1 MADTTKIAL
10 WIDQD
15 VDKLARKFKK
25 NFEDHNWRLGK
36 AKTLD
41 EGLEL
46 LNFDESLVDL
56 IIVDV
61 SSESKDPKAR
71 YGVLQD
77 IRQMDPDI
85 PIFVITH
92 QPDAELHLAAGKANA
107 EVANKDELLSNPNKS
122 IKVLFD
128 RMEESVR
135 PTPSYDLEQ
144 RILAN
149 KVARGYEKLET
160 ERPGTVAYWLF
171 EEELIRGIVREK
183 EKRQAKSL
191 NVLDLGSGTG
201 RYARVILDV
210 SSTAQVTC
218 VDFSG
223 QMLLEAS
230 KKLDPYVQGGRC
242 KFIRALAERLP
253 GEYVEYFD
261 LVILGFGFPSY
272 TPTTPILR
280 GVSRVIKTDGLLFAS
295 VYNHRALAYDR
306 WAGVANQDD
315 PQRPISTWIDREMGE
330 IWIRTGSATPEKLK
344 ARTYT
349 TSQFARELRQAGFKV
364 GGYLSFPVLYSV
376 LSCSQIAER
385 AESERRD
392 ECYGN
397 TQFSFSLWDLDR
409 ELIRSLKDRGFYSVL
424 LASESDQPLQDIAPH
439 LDMHPVDT
447 LKP

>member
-1 MADTTKIAL
+1 MPDTTNIAL
-10 WIDQD
+10 WIDPE
-15 VDKLARKFKK
+15 VDKLARTFKK
-25 NFEDHNWRLGK
+25 NFEQHSWRLEK
-36 AKTLD
+36 AKTLK
-41 EGLEL
+41 EGLRR
-46 LNFDESLVDL
+46 LNFDEPPVD
-56 IIVDV
+56 IIIIDV
-61 SSESKDPKAR
+61 NFESEDPKAR
-71 YGVLQD
+71 YDVLQV

-85 PIFVITH
+85 PIFVITNR
-92 QPDAELHLAAGKANA
+92 PDSELHLAAGKANA
-107 EVANKDELLSNPNKS
+107 EIADKEDLLNNPNEN
-122 IKVLFD
+122 IEVLFGRMKGRVRRAPTYD
-128 RMEESVR
+128 R
-135 PTPSYDLEQ
+135 EQ

-149 KVARGYEKLET
+149 KVASGYEKLET
-160 ERPGTVAYWLF
+160 DRPGTVAYWLF
-171 EEELIRGIVREK
+171 EEELIKGIVLEK
-183 EKRQAKSL
+183 EKRQAKPL

-230 KKLDPYVQGGRC
+230 KTLALYEKKGRC
-242 KFIRALAERLP
+242 EFTRALAERLP
-253 GEYVEYFD
+253 EYYKDFD

-280 GVSRVIKTDGLLFAS
+280 EVSRVIKADGLLFAS

-306 WAGVANQDD
+306 WGGVANQDD

-385 AESERRD
+385 AEPDRRE

-397 TQFSFSLWDLDR
+397 NQFSFALWHLDR
-409 ELIRSLKDRGFYSVL
+409 ELIRSLKDRGFYSLL
-424 LASESDQPLQDIAPH
+424 LASKSDQPLQDIAPH